1 VTATISSVRRE
12 YIEEAAKVTRWNRR
26 LLFGAI
32 AVLVPVLAGCE
43 AGNNAPTLEFHPAS
57 TGVSVVD
64 SGIAVDNAFVLG
76 PGLNATLPAGGRAGV
91 FLALEAQNG
100 DQLVS
105 VSAPGSATSAQIA
118 GGPVNLTAQSLVD
131 LGGPSPQIVLT
142 GLTKPLTGGQTIQLV
157 LTFATVGKITLD
169 VPVLPRAYDYAT
181 YSPPAIPTPTA
192 TPTVTPSAQAS
203 ASVSPAASG
212 TASANPAASPSAT
225 P

>member
-1 VTATISSVRRE
+1 M
-12 YIEEAAKVTRWNRR
+12 VTRWNRR

-57 TGVSVVD
+57 SGVSVID
-64 SGIAVDNAFVLG
+64 SGISVDNAFVLG
-76 PGLNATLPAGGRAGV
+76 PALNATLPAGGRAGV

-100 DQLVS
+100 DRLVS
-105 VSAPGSATSAQIA
+105 VSAPGAATSAQIT
-118 GGPVNLTAQSLVD
+118 GGSVNLAAQSLVD
-131 LGGPSPQIVLT
+131 LSGPSPQIVLT

-157 LTFATVGKITLD
+157 LTFATTGTITLD

-192 TPTVTPSAQAS
+192 SPTAS
-203 ASVSPAASG
+203 ASASGTASPAASG
-212 TASANPAASPSAT
+212 TASGSPSASPSAT